1 MTIVNQDDFSP
12 GKIIGERGA
21 VVVEEERVVGERT
34 HGNADL
40 IKGQNFQS
48 VSVTDGPPA
57 KQIKKIERL

>member
-40 IKGQNFQS
+40 IKGQNFNSAS
-48 VSVTDGPPA
+48 VIDGLPA
-57 KQIKKIERL
+57 KKIERL

>member
-12 GKIIGERGA
+12 GKIIRERGA

-40 IKGQNFQS
+40 IK
-48 VSVTDGPPA
+48 A
-57 KQIKKIERL
+57 